1 MRRLKK
7 LARWLGVTIAL
18 GVVAFFVVRNYLIRV
33 IIIQQIQKQ
42 YNGRVELGDWWLN
55 GTSAGVTGLAL
66 GESKAPDSPTWI
78 SAERI
83 STDISLGGLLR
94 GKFLPTKVE
103 VEHPKLSLEFA
114 KDGNLATPIPLK
126 PDKTNAKAKT
136 ATQSFPIP
144 EVIVNHAELSLGQK
158 GKSPLTIA
166 SAHAR
171 LFGAGGEE
179 KIEATTDDPV
189 WGNATV
195 TGHFNPTF
203 SKGSVTLATAP
214 HFSVDTED
222 VKKVPFIPAEVWDN
236 VAAKGPVDGTVKI
249 SLDQSATPPIH
260 VLTKLK
266 LNGVWAKLVPLQVE
280 TTETTGQIVIDDAQ
294 VEVNHIRG
302 KAIDGTIRAAGLLDF
317 SKNPPDLNVDLRLK
331 GINVEKTPAAWQL
344 DQLGATGT
352 MTGRVDLRVRL
363 GADRIDLTGTSGNAL
378 IENGSF
384 QGIPIKELSV
394 NLTSNGGDLQFE
406 TTQGNTLDRAALEAA
421 PTVPTPRPLP
431 PMQVTV
437 AEKKPSKGTLS
448 TGDTSIDAIASPVFS
463 ALSLARIMTGD
474 NNFMGVVTFIAAEV
488 VERQTNSKVTPGTS
502 KLRLPKT
509 ITTNIELEDVDLKT
523 ILDKAEKFGIKV
535 GFPIS
540 GRLTVKAT
548 ATLPL
553 ATLRDIRAYK
563 IHGDA
568 SLNDASIDHVDV
580 GEVAVHLD
588 VENGVVNLSDL
599 RGVLI
604 NQPENDIDHLPT
616 KVAIPTREGELPPGG
631 FRGDLRAEVEPRG
644 TLSARFRGEQ
654 LPLGELFAPFLPV
667 PTPLS
672 GDLTI
677 HTKLSVNLASLTN
690 PLAYNLE
697 GDLESHEVNFKGA
710 KLDLVSTRF
719 GVKEGRASITEFSAL
734 MADRP
739 MSAEVGLNL
748 SPPYAF
754 NANGHVGGWQIAN
767 VLGFMPDLP
776 PHPTIAGR
784 LDANLDA
791 SGTLFPF
798 SVQTLGGARVAAIQV
813 GSFLSRYVVFEWRTE
828 EGVVLLKNLEAAVF
842 GGKLIGDARIPTKLD
857 KKLEVNLA
865 LKGIDT
871 RKMTETLPSKGVA
884 ITGIADGRVKVNMPL
899 DLSTVDAEINLSAPD
914 LSFRPENR
922 YGEGIKVQELQII
935 AQAHDKLITYQANA
949 HSLGAK
955 LSFNGS
961 MPIAPDP
968 TKSVAEAEA
977 RVVGFQIGDAWRG
990 LGMSGGMADLA
1001 GAGTFIANLR
1011 GSIEPPELWMRG
1023 LFNLDSLRYGPR
1035 FPIGQLNGQVAV
1047 SPTAWKLERLDGN
1060 LFGGVATGTAEGEM
1074 KLGTIGQSTFNF
1086 LIDRASVPK
1095 LLALAPDLAK
1105 GSSGYGSLRASGRL
1119 DDALRLTANLTIPH
1133 AKVLNLTLTDVR
1145 MPANVNINPK
1155 SGVGLVQARRWTG
1168 RLAGGMLQGNSWLR
1182 LGTDQSYQS
1191 DLKLVGVDLEVL
1203 SRIGAISSKASGGKL
1218 SGTLSVHGPDPTEL
1232 SKMRGRFNFDI
1243 NDATLVALPIFREL
1257 DKFLGASRGGG
1268 LFDEG
1273 EVRGNIANETLYIE
1287 QCTLSGRVVQVH
1299 AIGSVTFKGGLNLEV
1314 LVNTNKQIS
1323 QSGMTLLNI
1332 IPGLSEVLGQSEKV
1346 LLKLTSFLSSRL
1358 LKFRV
1363 TGNIQ
1368 NPTVTIDPSVDVG
1381 NSAVGFFSNALKL
1394 PGD

>member
-7 LARWLGVTIAL
+7 LARWLGLAVAL
-18 GVVAFFVVRNYLIRV
+18 GVVAFFVVRNYLVRV

-55 GTSAGVTGLAL
+55 GTSAGVTSLAL
-66 GESKAPDSPTWI
+66 GESNQADSPAWI
-78 SAERI
+78 STGRI
-83 STDISLGGLLR
+83 STDISIGGLLR

-114 KDGNLATPIPLK
+114 KDGNLATPIPFKIVK
-126 PDKTNAKAKT
+126 PSGKGKGAA
-136 ATQSFPIP
+136 QSFPIP
-144 EVIVNHAELSLGQK
+144 EVIVNHAEVSLGQK
-158 GKSPLTIA
+158 GKPPLTIA
-166 SAHAR
+166 SAQGR
-171 LFGAGGEE
+171 LFTEGGQEQ
-179 KIEATTDDPV
+179 IEVTTDDPV
-189 WGNATV
+189 WGKATV

-203 SKGSVTLATAP
+203 TKGSATLATAP

-236 VAAKGPVDGTVKI
+236 VAAKGPVDGTVKL
-249 SLDQSATPPIH
+249 SLDQSAKPPIH

-266 LNGVWAKLVPLQVE
+266 LNGVWAKLVPLQIE
-280 TTETTGQIVIDDAQ
+280 TNETTGQIVIDDAN

-302 KAIDGTIRAAGLLDF
+302 KTIEGTIRAAGLLDF
-317 SKNPPDLNVDLRLK
+317 AKNPPDLNVDLRLK

-344 DQLGATGT
+344 NELGATGT

-394 NLTSNGGDLQFE
+394 NLTAKDGDLQFE

-431 PMQVTV
+431 PMQVDV
-437 AEKKPSKGTLS
+437 PKPKAQLA
-448 TGDTSIDAIASPVFS
+448 TGDASIDAIASPIFS

-474 NNFMGVVTFIAAEV
+474 NGFMGFVTFVAAEV
-488 VERQTNSKVTPGTS
+488 VERQTNSKITPGTS

-523 ILDKAEKFGIKV
+523 ILDKVEKFGIKV

-553 ATLRDIRAYK
+553 ATLRDLRAYK

-568 SLNDASIDHVDV
+568 SLNDASIDYVDV

-588 VENGVVNLSDL
+588 VENGVINLSDF
-599 RGVLI
+599 RGILI
-604 NQPENDIDHLPT
+604 NQPEDDIDHLPV

-631 FRGDLRAEVEPRG
+631 FRGDLRAEVEPLG

-672 GDLTI
+672 GDLTL
-677 HTKLSVNLASLTN
+677 HTKASVNLASLTN

-719 GVKEGRASITEFSAL
+719 GVKEGRASISEFSAM

-739 MSAEVGLNL
+739 MSADLGLNL
-748 SPPYAF
+748 SPPYSFKAT
-754 NANGHVGGWQIAN
+754 GRVGGWQIAN
-767 VLGFMPDLP
+767 ILGFVPNLP
-776 PHPTIAGR
+776 PHPEIAGR

-791 SGTLFPF
+791 GGTLFPF
-798 SVQTLGGARVAAIQV
+798 SIQTVGGARVAAIKI
-813 GSFLSRYVVFEWRTE
+813 GTFLSRYVVFEWRTE
-828 EGVVLLKNLEAAVF
+828 EGAVVLKNLEAALF
-842 GGKLIGDARIPTKLD
+842 GGKMIGDARVPLKLD

-871 RKMTETLPSKGVA
+871 RKMTEMLPSKGVA

-899 DLSTVDAEINLSAPD
+899 DLSTLDAEMNLSAPD

-922 YGEGIKVQELQII
+922 YGEGIKVQQLQII
-935 AQAHDKLITYQANA
+935 AEAHDKLITYQANA
-949 HSLGAK
+949 NSLGAK
-955 LSFNGS
+955 LSFSGS
-961 MPIAPDP
+961 MPIEPDP
-968 TKSVAEAEA
+968 TKSVAQAEA

-990 LGMSGGMADLA
+990 LGMSGGLAEMA
-1001 GAGTFIANLR
+1001 GAGTVIANLR

-1023 LFNLDSLRYGPR
+1023 LFNLDSLRYGSR

-1047 SPTAWKLERLDGN
+1047 SPTAWKLERLEGN
-1060 LFGGVATGTAEGEM
+1060 LFGGVATGNAEGVM
-1074 KLGTIGQSTFNF
+1074 KLGTVGESSFNF
-1086 LIDRASVPK
+1086 RIDRASVPK
-1095 LLALAPDLAK
+1095 LLALAPDLSK

-1119 DDALRLTANLTIPH
+1119 DDALRLTANLTIPQ

-1155 SGVGLVQARRWTG
+1155 SGAGLVQARRWTG
-1168 RLAGGMLQGNSWLR
+1168 RLAGGLLQGNSWMR
-1182 LGTDQSYQS
+1182 LGSDRSFQS

-1218 SGTLSVHGPDPTEL
+1218 SGMLSINGPDPGEL

-1273 EVRGNIANETLYIE
+1273 EVRGNIGNETLYIE
-1287 QCTLSGRVVQVH
+1287 QCTLSGRLVQIH
-1299 AIGSVTFKGGLNLEV
+1299 AVGSVTFKGNLNLEV
-1314 LVNTNKQIS
+1314 LVNTNQQIS
-1323 QSGMTLLNI
+1323 QSGMTLLNV
-1332 IPGLSEVLGQSEKV
+1332 IPGLSEILGQSEKV

-1368 NPTVTIDPSVDVG
+1368 NPNVAIDPSVNVG
-1381 NSAVGFFSNALKL
+1381 DSAVGFFSNALKL
-1394 PGD
+1394 PGTN